1 MAGGAA
7 EAVLVDGV
15 AVLEEEALVG
25 DPVEGKPAAMAVAG
39 TQLVTAGS

>member
-1 MAGGAA
+1 VAGGAA

-25 DPVEGKPAAMAVAG
+25 DPIEGKPAAMAVAG
-39 TQLVTAGS
+39 ALLVTTES

>member
-25 DPVEGKPAAMAVAG
+25 DPVKGKPPAMAVAG
-39 TQLVTAGS
+39 AQLVTTES